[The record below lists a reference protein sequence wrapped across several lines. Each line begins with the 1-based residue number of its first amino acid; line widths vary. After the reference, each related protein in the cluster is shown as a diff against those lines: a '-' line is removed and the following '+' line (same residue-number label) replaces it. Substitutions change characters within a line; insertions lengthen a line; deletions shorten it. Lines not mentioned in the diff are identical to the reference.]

1 MTFLK
6 QTIAMA
12 LCLLMLAA
20 LAACGAQQKPA
31 EAGPAQ
37 EPEND
42 AAPVNE
48 GGNDPAGGG
57 EREQPAAPDAQILP
71 IAVPVY
77 PEERSF
83 EILEKTG
90 LDAFAAKSLPTLFA
104 GLNGENRVFSPLN
117 VYMALAML
125 AEVTEGESRAQLL
138 ETLGCADVEALR
150 AEVRALF
157 ETSFSDE
164 QALTVLPAASIW
176 LRSGFPYQ
184 QEALSRLA
192 EDYYAAAFSGP
203 MGDEAYS
210 QALRD
215 WVNEKTNGLLK
226 EQADGLSLDKDAVL
240 ALVTTLYFKGRW
252 TDEFSPEHTVQDVF
266 HADSGDRNVDFMRRS
281 VSTLYYRGERFGAIR
296 LPMHG
301 GAWMWLVLPDGGV
314 SLQELIDSGELGAFL
329 SDPESTG
336 NRQAMVRL
344 SLPRFDVSSDLELVG
359 VLKQLGVADVFNGM
373 ISDFSPLTDEPL
385 YVDSV
390 EHAARVKIDEE
401 GCEAATFT
409 AITVKA
415 AGMIM
420 DEEEVEFTCDRPFFF
435 AVTGSQDQLL
445 FTGAV
450 NEPAE

>member
-1 MTFLK
+1 MTILK
-6 QTIAMA
+6 QTIALT

-20 LAACGAQQKPA
+20 LAACGAQPKPA
-31 EAGPAQ
+31 ATEAAQ
-37 EPEND
+37 EPGNNI
-42 AAPVNE
+42 APE
-48 GGNDPAGGG
+48 KEAENDPAGDK
-57 EREQPAAPDAQILP
+57 EQEKPAAPDVQILP

-77 PEERSF
+77 PEEPSV

-90 LDAFAAKSLPTLFA
+90 LGAFADKSLPTLFA

-138 ETLGCADVEALR
+138 ETLGCADIEALR
-150 AEVRALF
+150 AEVRQLF
-157 ETSFSDE
+157 ETSYSDADE
-164 QALTVLPAASIW
+164 LTVLPAASFW
-176 LRSGFPYQ
+176 LRSGYPYR
-184 QEALSRLA
+184 QEALDRLA
-192 EDYYAAAFSGP
+192 KDYYAAAFSGP

-215 WVNEKTNGLLK
+215 WVNENTNELLK
-226 EQADGLSLDKDAVL
+226 EQADGLSLDKDTML

-252 TDEFSPEHTVQDVF
+252 ADEFSPERTEQDVF

-281 VSTLYYRGERFGAIR
+281 DSMHYFRGERFGAIR
-296 LPMHG
+296 LAMHG
-301 GAWMWLVLPDGGV
+301 GAGMWIVLPDEGT

-329 SDPESTG
+329 SDPENAESKE
-336 NRQAMVRL
+336 AMVHIR
-344 SLPRFDVSSDLELVG
+344 LPRFDVSSDLDLVD
-359 VLKQLGVADVFNGM
+359 VLKQLGVVDVFDGE
-373 ISDFSPLTDEPL
+373 ISDFSPLTVDPL

-401 GCEAATFT
+401 GCEAAAFT

-415 AGMIM
+415 AGLIM
-420 DEEEVEFTCDRPFFF
+420 NEEEVEFTCDRPFFF
-435 AVTGSQDQLL
+435 AVTGSQGQLL